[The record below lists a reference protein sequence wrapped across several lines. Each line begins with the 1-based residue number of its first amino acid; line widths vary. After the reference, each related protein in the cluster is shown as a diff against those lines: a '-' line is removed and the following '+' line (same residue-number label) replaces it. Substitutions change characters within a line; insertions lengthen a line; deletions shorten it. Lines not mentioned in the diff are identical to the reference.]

1 MENRGATESTVT
13 EECQILIQRIQEL
26 EEKNYSLET
35 RIKELTAANR
45 KHEEDK
51 RKLHEDVISLK
62 NIRQTEVKSKV
73 AEILKPFFTIGQID
87 ALLNKK
93 RRVKWSVEDYGTAI
107 TLRNL
112 SPKTYR
118 YLRTKL
124 NYPLPDL
131 STLRK
136 WAVKQLSLEEGV
148 LHDVLKL
155 MKARATNMSELDR
168 VTVLAFDEMYLNEEV
183 SFDSRE
189 EQIIGPHKA
198 VQVVFARGLFARWKQ
213 PVYYKYDQT
222 MTKEILTDIICQ
234 LEGSGFQ
241 VVATVSDLGGSNRKL
256 WRDLKIS
263 TKLNCSFPNPNDSTR
278 EIFVFF
284 FRRSTFIEITQESL
298 SRSWFQLERIE
309 HFIRT
314 NS

>member
-1 MENRGATESTVT
+1 M
-13 EECQILIQRIQEL
+13 
-26 EEKNYSLET
+26 
-35 RIKELTAANR
+35 
-45 KHEEDK
+45 
-51 RKLHEDVISLK
+51 
-62 NIRQTEVKSKV
+62 
-73 AEILKPFFTIGQID
+73 
-87 ALLNKK
+87 
-93 RRVKWSVEDYGTAI
+93 KWSVEDYGTAV

-112 SPKTYR
+112 SPKTCR
-118 YLRTKL
+118 YLKTKL

-136 WAVKQLSLEEGV
+136 WAVKQLSLEVGV

-278 EIFVFF
+278 EIFVFSDAPHLLKLHRNHF
-284 FRRSTFIEITQESL
+284 LDHGFNLNGLNISSEPIHELLRASSSSDTKLAYKLTPLHLSVRGTQRQKEFGSTII
-298 SRSWFQLERIE
+298 FQQSCKGFEMVC
-309 HFIRT
+309 
-314 NS
+314 